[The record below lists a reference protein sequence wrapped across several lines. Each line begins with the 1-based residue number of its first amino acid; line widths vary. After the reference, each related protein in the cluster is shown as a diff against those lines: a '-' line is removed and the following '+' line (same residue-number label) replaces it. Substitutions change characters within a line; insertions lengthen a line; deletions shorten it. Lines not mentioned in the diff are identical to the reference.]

1 MKNLK
6 SLLLVAVLTI
16 GFISLSQAQT
26 KVAHLNFDE
35 LISSM
40 PKTKA
45 LEATLEKL
53 KKNYDDEI
61 KAADAKLKAKLEKY
75 NEEAKSQ
82 TQQEN
87 QKRAQEVQVEEQKI
101 YTSIQAANEDLQQRK
116 AEGLNPII
124 EEARKAVTAVAKE
137 KGFAYVLDISTLLV
151 ADGTD
156 LMADTKAKL
165 GIK

>member
-1 MKNLK
+1 MKHLK
-6 SLLLVAVLTI
+6 SLLLVAILTL
-16 GFISLSQAQT
+16 GFNSVTQAQT

-35 LISSM
+35 LISIM

-45 LEATLEKL
+45 LEADLEKL
-53 KKNYDDEI
+53 KKNYDEEI
-61 KAADAKLKAKLEKY
+61 KVADAALKTKLTKY

-82 TQQEN
+82 TQAEN
-87 QKRAQEVQVEEQKI
+87 QKRAQEVQAEEQKI
-101 YTSIQAANEDLQQRK
+101 YSSIQAANEDLQQRK
-116 AEGLNPII
+116 VEGLNPII

-137 KGFAYVLDISTLLV
+137 KGFAYVIDASTLLV

-156 LMADTKAKL
+156 LMADVKAKL

>member
-1 MKNLK
+1 MKHLK
-6 SLLLVAVLTI
+6 SLLLVAILTL
-16 GFISLSQAQT
+16 GFNSITQAQT

-35 LISSM
+35 LISIM

-45 LEATLEKL
+45 LEADLEKL
-53 KKNYDDEI
+53 KKNYDEEI
-61 KAADAKLKAKLEKY
+61 KVADAALKTKLTKY

-82 TQQEN
+82 TQAEN
-87 QKRAQEVQVEEQKI
+87 QKRAQEVQAEEQKI
-101 YTSIQAANEDLQQRK
+101 YSSIQAANEDLQQRK
-116 AEGLNPII
+116 VEGLNPII

-137 KGFAYVLDISTLLV
+137 KGFAYVIDASTLLV

-156 LMADTKAKL
+156 LMADVKAKL

>member
-1 MKNLK
+1 MKHLK
-6 SLLLVAVLTI
+6 TLLLVAILTL
-16 GFISLSQAQT
+16 GFNSVTQAQT

-35 LISSM
+35 LISIM

-45 LEATLEKL
+45 LEADLEKL
-53 KKNYDDEI
+53 KKNYDEEI
-61 KAADAKLKAKLEKY
+61 KVADAALKTKLTKY

-82 TQQEN
+82 TQAEN
-87 QKRAQEVQVEEQKI
+87 QKRAQEVQAEEQKI
-101 YTSIQAANEDLQQRK
+101 YSSIQAANEDLQQRK
-116 AEGLNPII
+116 VEGLNPII

-137 KGFAYVLDISTLLV
+137 KGFAYVIDASTLLV

-156 LMADTKAKL
+156 LMADVKAKL

>member
-1 MKNLK
+1 MKHLK
-6 SLLLVAVLTI
+6 SLLLVAILTL
-16 GFISLSQAQT
+16 GFNSVTQAQT

-35 LISSM
+35 LISVM

-45 LEATLEKL
+45 LEADLEKL
-53 KKNYDDEI
+53 KKNYDEEI
-61 KAADAKLKAKLEKY
+61 KVADAALKTKLTKY

-82 TQQEN
+82 TQAEN
-87 QKRAQEVQVEEQKI
+87 QKRAQEVQAEEQKI
-101 YTSIQAANEDLQQRK
+101 YSSIQAANEDLQQRK
-116 AEGLNPII
+116 VEGLNPII

-137 KGFAYVLDISTLLV
+137 KGFAYVIDASTLLV

-156 LMADTKAKL
+156 LMADVKAKL

>member
-1 MKNLK
+1 MKHLK
-6 SLLLVAVLTI
+6 SLLLVAVLTL
-16 GFISLSQAQT
+16 GLNSVTQAQT

-35 LISSM
+35 LISVM

-45 LEATLEKL
+45 LEADLEKL

-61 KAADAKLKAKLEKY
+61 KAADVKLKAKLEKY
-75 NEEAKSQ
+75 NEEAKAQ

-87 QKRAQEVQVEEQKI
+87 QKRAQEVQAEEQKI
-101 YTSIQAANEDLQQRK
+101 YTSIQAANEDLQKRK

-124 EEARKAVTAVAKE
+124 EEARKAVADVAKE
-137 KGFAYVLDISTLLV
+137 KGFAYVLDVSTLLV
-151 ADGTD
+151 AEGTD
-156 LMADTKAKL
+156 LMADAKAKL

>member
-1 MKNLK
+1 MKHLK
-6 SLLLVAVLTI
+6 SLLLVAVLTL
-16 GFISLSQAQT
+16 GLNSVTQAQT

-35 LISSM
+35 LISVM

-45 LEATLEKL
+45 LEADLEKL

-61 KAADAKLKAKLEKY
+61 KVADAALKTKLAKY

-82 TQQEN
+82 TQAEN
-87 QKRAQEVQVEEQKI
+87 QKRAQEVQAEEQKI

-116 AEGLNPII
+116 VEGLNPII

-137 KGFAYVLDISTLLV
+137 KGFAYVIDASTLLV

-156 LMADTKAKL
+156 LMADVKTKL